1 MRCDGWEEGRD
12 RRVLRRE
19 GEGEVD
25 SKKGVTLV
33 VEVQDVQSIE
43 YLE

>member
-1 MRCDGWEEGRD
+1 MDGKKDVIDVCYVERGKAKST
-12 RRVLRRE
+12 V
-19 GEGEVD
+19 
-25 SKKGVTLV
+25 KKGVTLV